1 MNKPMALRGRAK
13 LATLLN
19 SLLHRSAQGRE
30 GKKEPDPR
38 NLKTWRQFLLGVI
51 AKRSTRL
58 MAVGQ
63 AVAPWRRVGSVK
75 SAAMA
80 LGYFL
85 EKARFP
91 MRSFPTRLLE
101 TAVLMLGSDRLES
114 YRGKVVLVI
123 DPTEY
128 AVASTCGILSI
139 LLNPLG
145 PDPSQGSSPSRRC
158 GLEDC
163 CFKVAYEVELALT
176 RRAKSPYVL
185 RSSYNSDIP
194 TFSPARPPPI
204 VPRARSPRDRGE
216 EAYLVAPVEHDAHV
230 AAPSVDVGKFDGRT
244 RDAQMQ
250 DQFTQGHPVFHFY
263 QPGDAHRQARSV
275 FSETG
280 VQPDGN
286 ADQTSPPAAS

>member
-1 MNKPMALRGRAK
+1 MSPMKKSVALRGRAR

-19 SLLHRSAQGRE
+19 SLWHSSAQGRE
-30 GKKEPDPR
+30 GKEPDPR

-91 MRSFPTRLLE
+91 MSSFATRLLE

-114 YRGKVVLVI
+114 YRGKALLVT

-128 AVASTCGILSI
+128 AKRSRGKGKRGQGMQQAQAKSRGKKRGATAKEGT
-139 LLNPLG
+139 
-145 PDPSQGSSPSRRC
+145 SQPK
-158 GLEDC
+158 
-163 CFKVAYEVELALT
+163 KVATSYG
-176 RRAKSPYVL
+176 YV
-185 RSSYNSDIP
+185 DI
-194 TFSPARPPPI
+194 
-204 VPRARSPRDRGE
+204 
-216 EAYLVAPVEHDAHV
+216 
-230 AAPSVDVGKFDGRT
+230 
-244 RDAQMQ
+244 
-250 DQFTQGHPVFHFY
+250 
-263 QPGDAHRQARSV
+263 
-275 FSETG
+275 
-280 VQPDGN
+280 
-286 ADQTSPPAAS
+286 